1 MTDYIL
7 SMYYPQVQSAVPDNL
22 EEIMARV
29 NALTDRMR
37 TEQALVWT
45 GGLEFANA
53 ARVVTA
59 GEPPL
64 VTDRPVPG
72 DQRGDGRLLDH
83 PCRNARRCR
92 RRGRPTRAWRRG
104 CPSRCAPSR
113 CEPSVRSAEDRVA
126 FLACPVGPPLL

>member
-1 MTDYIL
+1 MTDYML

-37 TEQALVWT
+37 TEHALVWT

-59 GEPPL
+59 GDPPL
-64 VTDRPVPG
+64 VTEGPYLETNEAMG
-72 DQRGDGRLLDH
+72 GFWII
-83 PCRNARRCR
+83 
-92 RRGRPTRAWRRG
+92 RAETSEAAQAW
-104 CPSRCAPSR
+104 AADA
-113 CEPSVRSAEDRVA
+113 SVATGLPIELRT
-126 FLACPVGPPLL
+126 FQM

>member
-29 NALTDRMR
+29 DTLTDRMR
-37 TEQALVWT
+37 AEQALVWT

-59 GEPPL
+59 GDPPL
-64 VTDRPVPG
+64 VTEGPYLETNEAMG
-72 DQRGDGRLLDH
+72 GFWII
-83 PCRNARRCR
+83 
-92 RRGRPTRAWRRG
+92 RAETPDAAAAWAADASAATG
-104 CPSRCAPSR
+104 LPI
-113 CEPSVRSAEDRVA
+113 EVRA
-126 FLACPVGPPLL
+126 LQM

>member
-29 NALTDRMR
+29 DALTERMR
-37 TEQALVWT
+37 ADQALVWT

-64 VTDRPVPG
+64 VTEGPYLETNEAMG
-72 DQRGDGRLLDH
+72 GFWII
-83 PCRNARRCR
+83 
-92 RRGRPTRAWRRG
+92 RAETPDAAAAWAADASAATG
-104 CPSRCAPSR
+104 LPI
-113 CEPSVRSAEDRVA
+113 EVRA
-126 FLACPVGPPLL
+126 FQM